1 MSHRRAE
8 NRRRQ
13 RALRKG
19 RPHRERKAQSKF
31 ELPEGDYAVQMGW
44 VEDEDALEEGRM
56 VTHDSLID
64 LMGDTR
70 TGGVRWSWAEGVEA
84 LAMLDVLESNSTD
97 PRWADYA
104 AQIRGRLTTVGG
116 WLVVAMAPGRAPS

>member
-1 MSHRRAE
+1 MSYRRAE

-13 RALRKG
+13 RALHKG
-19 RPHRERKAQSKF
+19 RTDRDRKARPKF
-31 ELPEGDYAVQMGW
+31 EVPQGNYAVQMGW

-56 VTHDSLID
+56 VTHDSLIE

-70 TGGVRWSWAEGVEA
+70 TGGVHWSWAEGLDA
-84 LAMLDVLESNSTD
+84 LAMLDVLERNNRD

-116 WLVVAMAPGRAPS
+116 WLVVAIAPGKAPS